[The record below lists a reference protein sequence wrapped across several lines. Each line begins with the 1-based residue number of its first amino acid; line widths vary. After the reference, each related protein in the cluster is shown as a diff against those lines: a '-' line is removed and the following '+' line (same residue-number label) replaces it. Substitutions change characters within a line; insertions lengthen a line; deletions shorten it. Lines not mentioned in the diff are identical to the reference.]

1 MPTFPKNLRTLCYL
15 AWRRQYS
22 LTHDRSVLWGC
33 AMQGLGYG
41 FAMPLY
47 AISHLLISP
56 TATPASPVLAHAV
69 LMRDVLFVK
78 TLVPSI
84 MLGYVLPSILMAI
97 PLFSPILHQWL
108 GGLWQGFPVWISLL
122 QYAWKFRNLRF
133 DPTIREDDPPL
144 NDDRTTASDRI
155 KEVKALHGAYFF
167 AFGVSAATHLT
178 TFGIFGA
185 RQLFPLLFSPEL
197 NFGDVL
203 LPPMFY
209 SCAHMKNMAIGIQNF
224 FQYDQY
230 VGSTAALVWA
240 MTLHCNSRKEKMT
253 WRQWMWLSG
262 KILWATMIAGPGGAL
277 ASLMWDRDMRVIGD
291 DWPFTQKDR

>member
-1 MPTFPKNLRTLCYL
+1 
-15 AWRRQYS
+15 
-22 LTHDRSVLWGC
+22 
-33 AMQGLGYG
+33 MQGLGYG

-56 TATPASPVLAHAV
+56 TATPANPALAQAIR
-69 LMRDVLFVK
+69 MRDVLFVK

-84 MLGYVLPSILMAI
+84 MLGYVLPSVLMAI
-97 PLFSPILHQWL
+97 PTSSPILHQWL
-108 GGLWQGFPVWISLL
+108 GGFWQGFPVWITLL
-122 QYAWKFRNLRF
+122 QYGWKFQNVRF
-133 DPTIREDDPPL
+133 GRTTREDDTSL
-144 NDDRTTASDRI
+144 NGERTTASDRVTAGDRI
-155 KEVKALHGAYFF
+155 KEMKAINSAYIF

-178 TFGIFGA
+178 TFGVFGA
-185 RQLFPLLFSPEL
+185 RQLFPSLFSPEL
-197 NFGDVL
+197 NFSDVL
-203 LPPMFY
+203 LPPVFY
-209 SCAHMKNMAIGIQNF
+209 SRAHMKNMAIGIQNF

-253 WRQWMWLSG
+253 WRQWMWLLG
-262 KILWATMIAGPGGAL
+262 RTLKATMIAGPGGAL

>member
-1 MPTFPKNLRTLCYL
+1 
-15 AWRRQYS
+15 
-22 LTHDRSVLWGC
+22 
-33 AMQGLGYG
+33 MQGLGYG

-56 TATPASPVLAHAV
+56 TTTPASPGLARAI

-78 TLVPSI
+78 TLIPSI

-97 PLFSPILHQWL
+97 PTFSPILHQWL
-108 GGLWQGFPVWISLL
+108 GGFWQGFPIWINLL

-133 DPTIREDDPPL
+133 GPTTREDDPPL
-144 NDDRTTASDRI
+144 NYVQTTASDRF
-155 KEVKALHGAYFF
+155 KEVKALHSAYVF
-167 AFGVSAATHLT
+167 AFGVSAATHII

-185 RQLFPLLFSPEL
+185 RQLFPLLLPSEL

-209 SCAHMKNMAIGIQNF
+209 SRAHMKNMAIGIQNF

-230 VGSTAALVWA
+230 VGSTAALVWV
-240 MTLHCNSRKEKMT
+240 MVLHCNSRKGKMT
-253 WRQWMWLSG
+253 
-262 KILWATMIAGPGGAL
+262 
-277 ASLMWDRDMRVIGD
+277 
-291 DWPFTQKDR
+291 

>member
-1 MPTFPKNLRTLCYL
+1 MSTFPTHLRTLCYL

-22 LTHDRSVLWGC
+22 LTHERSVLWGC
-33 AMQGLGYG
+33 AMQGLGCG

-56 TATPASPVLAHAV
+56 TAIPASPVLARAV

-97 PLFSPILHQWL
+97 PTFSPLVHQWL
-108 GGLWQGFPVWISLL
+108 GGLWQGFPVWIILL
-122 QYAWKFRNLRF
+122 QYVWKFRNWRF
-133 DPTIREDDPPL
+133 GFTTREDDWPL
-144 NDDRTTASDRI
+144 NDDRTTASDRF
-155 KEVKALHGAYFF
+155 KEVKALHSAYLFS
-167 AFGVSAATHLT
+167 FGVSAATHLT

-185 RQLFPLLFSPEL
+185 RQLFPLLLSPEL

-209 SCAHMKNMAIGIQNF
+209 SRAHNEEHGHWHTELF
-224 FQYDQY
+224 P
-230 VGSTAALVWA
+230 V
-240 MTLHCNSRKEKMT
+240 
-253 WRQWMWLSG
+253 
-262 KILWATMIAGPGGAL
+262 
-277 ASLMWDRDMRVIGD
+277 
-291 DWPFTQKDR
+291 